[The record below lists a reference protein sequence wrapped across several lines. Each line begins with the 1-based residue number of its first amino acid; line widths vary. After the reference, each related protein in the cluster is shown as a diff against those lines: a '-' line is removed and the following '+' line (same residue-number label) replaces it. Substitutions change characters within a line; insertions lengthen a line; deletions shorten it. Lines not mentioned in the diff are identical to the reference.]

1 MQRSLLFLLFFS
13 VAIFTQAQNKGVLGK
28 VTGSDNEGVPGVNV
42 LVRGSNVGT
51 VTKADGTYQIN
62 VPSKGGTLV
71 FSFIGYK
78 SKEVEINNQSNINVQ
93 LDADLVNLN
102 EVVVTANAIIREKKE
117 LGYAVSTVNGTELT
131 KARDP
136 NLLNSLAGKV
146 AGVRISQQSGTV
158 GGSSR
163 VMIRG
168 ANSISSA
175 SEPLFVVDGIPIS
188 NSSFNN
194 SETDVVTGGVDVGNR
209 AGDLNPDDIE
219 NMTVLK
225 GAAASALYGSRA
237 RNGVIVITTKRGK
250 SGAKKMNVTINSSY
264 RIDNVLRTPELQ
276 TDFAQGNLGVYNP
289 QLGNGWGPKISSITG
304 PVKDYKGEDV
314 QRLQAYP
321 NNWKNFFVTGQTAI
335 NSVSLDGANDQGDY
349 RFGYTNLRQTGTVPN
364 SELSRNTFSF
374 NAGKKITDKL
384 TSRAWVNYI
393 RTTSDGR
400 PQQGSN
406 TTNIISTILAGTP
419 VTVDI
424 NELRNNLFAPATQAV
439 PPGWTGDLARSID
452 LNGVQNNPYFV
463 TEFNRFSN
471 SVDRMFGGTSL
482 SYDLTSWFNV
492 TGRVGT
498 DFFTENRRSV
508 TRRGTRGRLNGQ
520 FDTNDIFEREVQT
533 DLLATISRKI
543 SKDWSFKGIVGHQ
556 FNQRTIRRSRV
567 QSEGLNIDRLY
578 TFANAQSNVP
588 SNFFSRRE
596 IFGVYGD
603 FSFDYKNFLFLNA
616 TGRNDW
622 SSTLPVSNNSYFY
635 PSVSASFVLTEAFPN
650 LGIVKKD
657 ILSYAKLRANYAN
670 VGSDEDP
677 YQLSFTY
684 NPLTQASDIYTFN
697 ILYPIG
703 GASAFGAT
711 NVLPPTNLRPQQQ
724 TSYEFGAELKFFGG
738 RVGLDMTYYKT
749 LNYDQIISIAVPQS
763 TGYSARRLNVGEISN
778 KGLEAMLTVTPL
790 KTRSGFRWDAAFNFN
805 RNINRVESLAPGL
818 QEFIV
823 TSGDGFG
830 IFIAARPGETFNIQG
845 VGWLRDPNGNI
856 IINPTTGLRTPGP
869 RKLLGSIYPD
879 WTMGINNSFSFKGFD
894 FNFLIDIRKGGVINS
909 QTVSIVRGSGL
920 AAETAVNDRT
930 PFIDPGVIRNADGT
944 FRPNDKPVA
953 SVQQYWSQL
962 DNSVSPENNMFDGSY
977 SKLREVRIAYNFP
990 KTLVNKTP
998 FGSIAFGLEG
1008 RNLWIISS
1016 NVPHIDPEANVLGTG
1031 LIGEGLERG
1040 SIPSSR
1046 TVGANLRFTF

>member
-1 MQRSLLFLLFFS
+1 MQKSLLFILLFT
-13 VAIFTQAQNKGVLGK
+13 VAILTQAQNKSVLGK

-51 VTKADGTYQIN
+51 ATKADGTYQIN
-62 VPSKGGTLV
+62 VPNKGGTLV

-146 AGVRISQQSGTV
+146 AGVRITQQSGTV

-264 RIDNVLRTPELQ
+264 RTDNVLRTPELQ

-650 LGIVKKD
+650 LSIVKKD